1 MSHIASAS
9 EQSVP
14 PTLQRV
20 LTAALQCYLC
30 GQTCGV
36 LETPA
41 GAGLPPSAHFT
52 PADGSA
58 CRQVLWQRLRCA
70 RCGSSSLIVEE
81 LEVVTRRIEAPLD
94 LLLEKPRRGR
104 PPRWLVELRA
114 RQEAA

>member
-1 MSHIASAS
+1 MPHIPSAS
-9 EQSVP
+9 DQTVP
-14 PTLQRV
+14 ATLQRV

-36 LETPA
+36 LEAPA
-41 GAGLPPSAHFT
+41 GAGLPPIAQFT

-58 CRQVLWQRLRCA
+58 SRQVSWQRLRCA
-70 RCGSSSLIVEE
+70 RCGSGSLMVEE

-114 RQEAA
+114 RREAA